1 MGPDAHR
8 LCHLQRKFEKNQQ
21 DMKEQ
26 VLKFEKFIQENDAK
40 RHRAELKIK
49 HERKYVNGTASHDD
63 GPCQHEDVAADV
75 SVMRTGCSI
84 SRRRSIS
91 SSWSCRS

>member
-1 MGPDAHR
+1 
-8 LCHLQRKFEKNQQ
+8 
-21 DMKEQ
+21 MKEQ

-75 SVMRTGCSI
+75 SVVRTRMFDIKEKEHQQQLELQKLTEQEKAKLMSELGEVHSPP
-84 SRRRSIS
+84 
-91 SSWSCRS
+91 